1 MPDDLEVRGRKM
13 LAADNPRRVLVVE
26 DEAFIRL
33 VLAAAL
39 EDEGF
44 EVMTAANGREALGV
58 LKQWQPDLIILDL
71 WMPWMDGPTFLTR
84 QRSTRE
90 IADIPVIVLSANAA
104 QIAQSETLQADAV
117 LEKPFD
123 LDILL
128 KTADQLIQGR
138 AVSAAR

>member
-1 MPDDLEVRGRKM
+1 MPDELEVRGKKM
-13 LAADNPRRVLVVE
+13 VAADNPRRVLVVE

-71 WMPWMDGPTFLTR
+71 WMPWMDGPTFLAR